1 MRTALRLSPGIALL
15 SLVGC
20 ASSGGDTSGHEFP
33 PRPDGHPIL
42 VFESAPQCAYLELGE
57 VTAEPQRMSTDET
70 LLADL
75 KGSAREL
82 GGDALLE
89 VAVDLPPGDPGRGV
103 IVQRGQT
110 PPPPNTMP
118 RNPLKAEVIRFT
130 DPDCRT

>member
-57 VTAEPQRMSTDET
+57 VTAEPQRMSADQT

-89 VAVDLPPGDPGRGV
+89 VAVDDLRRNPNVGV
-103 IVQRGQT
+103 INQT
-110 PPPPNTMP
+110 PPPPYM
-118 RNPLKAEVIRFT
+118 NPLSAEVIRFT